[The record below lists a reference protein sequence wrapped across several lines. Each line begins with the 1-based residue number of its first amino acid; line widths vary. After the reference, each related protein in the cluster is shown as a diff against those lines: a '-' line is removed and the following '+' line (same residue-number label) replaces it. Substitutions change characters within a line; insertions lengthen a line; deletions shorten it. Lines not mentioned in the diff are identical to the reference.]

1 MSTYKNLLESITAPE
16 TVVTAAPLAE
26 AETADK
32 ALEEKEDA
40 KDTDTKDNEKDT
52 DKKDDK
58 SGDKKE
64 NFFDKFKKK
73 AKKDSVSESEYIAF
87 LEAVIENEM
96 ELDKESLTEAAVEY
110 YNTL

>member
-16 TVVTAAPLAE
+16 NVVVATPLSEAEAPLE
-26 AETADK
+26 EK
-32 ALEEKEDA
+32 EKEDA
-40 KDTDTKDNEKDT
+40 KDTDTKDDAKDD

-58 SGDKKE
+58 ESDKKE

-73 AKKDSVSESEYIAF
+73 AKKESVSESEYIAF

-96 ELDKESLTEAAVEY
+96 DLDKESLTEAAVEY

>member
-16 TVVTAAPLAE
+16 TVVVATPLSEAE
-26 AETADK
+26 AP
-32 ALEEKEDA
+32 LEEKEDA
-40 KDTDTKDNEKDT
+40 KDTDTKDDAKDT

-58 SGDKKE
+58 AGDKKE

-73 AKKDSVSESEYIAF
+73 AKKESVSESEYIVF